1 MENLKVEV
9 ARMHKFEGEGTLKA
23 FVDVIIGD
31 SFLVKGMRIVNGKKG
46 LFVSMPRELGKDG
59 KWYDNVLPLTKEAK
73 ESLAETLIA
82 AYEEQ

>member
-1 MENLKVEV
+1 MEHLKVEV

-23 FVDVIIGD
+23 FVDVVIGD

-59 KWYDNVLPLTKEAK
+59 KWYDNVLPLTKEVK
-73 ESLAETLIA
+73 EALAETLLA
-82 AYEEQ
+82 AYEE